1 MANTANPG
9 VALVAAAVPSTP
21 PTGGPDL
28 SPEVD
33 AFISQMVETLNTHQH
48 GVPRGM
54 NTGNCSQPEFSPRP
68 VVVNGAGKN
77 GHDANG
83 TAVGG

>member
-1 MANTANPG
+1 MANTADHG
-9 VALVAAAVPSTP
+9 VALATAEGPAPSSP

-33 AFISQMVETLNTHQH
+33 AFISQMVEALNTHQH

-54 NTGNCSQPEFSPRP
+54 NTGNCPQPEFSPRP
-68 VVVNGAGKN
+68 
-77 GHDANG
+77 
-83 TAVGG
+83 GGSKGVSEQ